1 MLTFVSSSLRRLS
14 ARSFAALG
22 LLVVLVAGGIWWFA
36 SGSAP
41 DQGKSQA
48 PPMVTAA
55 AVTRVDLPNEV
66 SLVGSVVA
74 YETVAVKSRLDSQIA
89 SVKFHDG
96 DAVQMGDVLFQL
108 DDRALRAQVAQA
120 QAGTRRDDAQAATA
134 KAIYDRNVILSQKG
148 FVSKEALDQ
157 FRTAWQAAAATAAA
171 SAAAAKAMQVQLDYT
186 TIRAPISGFAGTI
199 NVTQG
204 NWVKAN
210 DVGPLVTINQ
220 VRPIRV
226 QVAVPQR
233 YYEEIVR
240 AMKKDVPVQARR
252 TEGNLAFVQGKLEY
266 IDNAID
272 NANGTFAARAVFA
285 NGDAAL
291 WPGMFVDVRISLSS
305 DHGALALPL
314 VALQHEGEQTF
325 VFVIDKKTMRAH
337 RRQVQV
343 IRTAGDIAGIAS
355 GLADGDLV
363 ITDGLLRVT
372 DGDVVRLAP
381 GKETAAPR

>member
-1 MLTFVSSSLRRLS
+1 MLSFVSSSLRRLRS
-14 ARSFAALG
+14 RSFVALA
-22 LLVVLVAGGIWWFA
+22 LFIALVAGAIWWFA
-36 SGSAP
+36 SGNAP
-41 DQGKSQA
+41 DQGKSQT
-48 PPMVTAA
+48 PPTVTAV

-89 SVKFHDG
+89 AVKFHDG

-134 KAIYDRNVILSQKG
+134 KAIYDRNAVLSQKG

-171 SAAAAKAMQVQLDYT
+171 TAAAAKAMQVQLDYT
-186 TIRAPISGFAGTI
+186 TIRSPINGYAGTI

-210 DVGPLVTINQ
+210 DVGPLVTINR

-233 YYEEIVR
+233 YYEEVVR
-240 AMKKDVPVQARR
+240 AMKTDVPVQARR

-272 NANGTFAARAVFA
+272 SATGTFAARAEFA
-285 NGDAAL
+285 NTDAAL
-291 WPGMFVDVRISLSS
+291 WPGMFVDVRISLSP
-305 DHGALALPL
+305 DHGALGLPQ
-314 VALQHEGEQTF
+314 VAVQHEGEETF
-325 VFVIDKKTMRAH
+325 VFVIDKKTMRAQ

-381 GKETAAPR
+381 GKETASPR